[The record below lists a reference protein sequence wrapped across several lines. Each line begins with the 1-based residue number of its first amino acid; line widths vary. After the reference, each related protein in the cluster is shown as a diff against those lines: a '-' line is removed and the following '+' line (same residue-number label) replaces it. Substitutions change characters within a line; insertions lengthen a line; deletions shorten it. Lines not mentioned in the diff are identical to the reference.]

1 LRAAGKPND
10 LYSRLVA
17 IADEDSDG
25 DGAANIV
32 ELLTGHAPGDAA
44 DRPTGAELN
53 DVDSKRA
60 AFRKYLAAYRWMPF
74 EPVRRPPVPAVAEP
88 HPVDAFL
95 EAERRQHGVTPRPVA
110 SKHVL
115 LRRIYLDLIGLPPS
129 RAEMDAFLAD
139 SAPDAYERV
148 VDRLLAS
155 PQYGARWGRHWMD
168 IWRYS
173 DWAGYGAE
181 VRESVPHIW
190 QWRDWIIESL
200 NADNGYD
207 RMVREMLAGDEL
219 APTDPMTLRATGFLA
234 RNSYKFNRSVWL
246 DSTVEHTAK
255 AFLGLTLNC
264 ARCHDHMYDPIAQS
278 EYYSFRAFFEPYQ
291 VRIDRVPGRSDPTS
305 FGLPR
310 VYDAALDAPTYL
322 FMRGNEATPDK
333 SRVCPPAVPA
343 SLGGPALSIQPV
355 SLPLDAYI
363 PDRRP
368 FVIDETR
375 ADARGR
381 VSAAQDAARVAQRR
395 AVGAVVMAA
404 GLFPA
409 PAFPI
414 APIVQTSV
422 RELGVARLDVQ
433 LRQSQFAALEATLA
447 AEAHEYDGTLQS
459 PDGQR
464 AAEVAVVAQRRQAV
478 VQAQRDLVAAELV
491 AESANAKNRSAATA
505 KVPPKRTALSK
516 AEADAAEPL
525 HANFTRRIPTAYPPT
540 STGRRLAL
548 AQWITDRQ
556 NPLAARVAVNHI
568 WARHFGQPL
577 ISTVF
582 DFGRNGQ
589 PPSHP
594 ALLDWLAAE
603 FMERGWSMKQLHR
616 LLVTSRAYRQ
626 DSHTDAVC
634 TERDP
639 DNRYYWRMAPR
650 RMEAEVVRDSVL
662 SLAGQIDLAFGGP
675 ELDQGQALSTFR
687 RSVFYRHANEKQ
699 VPFLVIFD
707 AASVNEC
714 YRRPASIAPQQ
725 ALALANSPLTQN
737 ASRKVAQSLHNEVGP
752 SADDSFIDTAFWQV
766 LNRKPTA
773 DEGRECLAF
782 LSARRN
788 SESDAGLKARTSL
801 VHVLLNHH
809 DFVTI
814 H

>member
-1 LRAAGKPND
+1 
-10 LYSRLVA
+10 
-17 IADEDSDG
+17 
-25 DGAANIV
+25 
-32 ELLTGHAPGDAA
+32 
-44 DRPTGAELN
+44 
-53 DVDSKRA
+53 
-60 AFRKYLAAYRWMPF
+60 
-74 EPVRRPPVPAVAEP
+74 
-88 HPVDAFL
+88 
-95 EAERRQHGVTPRPVA
+95 
-110 SKHVL
+110 
-115 LRRIYLDLIGLPPS
+115 
-129 RAEMDAFLAD
+129 
-139 SAPDAYERV
+139 
-148 VDRLLAS
+148 
-155 PQYGARWGRHWMD
+155 
-168 IWRYS
+168 
-173 DWAGYGAE
+173 
-181 VRESVPHIW
+181 
-190 QWRDWIIESL
+190 
-200 NADNGYD
+200 
-207 RMVREMLAGDEL
+207 
-219 APTDPMTLRATGFLA
+219 
-234 RNSYKFNRSVWL
+234 
-246 DSTVEHTAK
+246 
-255 AFLGLTLNC
+255 
-264 ARCHDHMYDPIAQS
+264 
-278 EYYSFRAFFEPYQ
+278 
-291 VRIDRVPGRSDPTS
+291 
-305 FGLPR
+305 
-310 VYDAALDAPTYL
+310 
-322 FMRGNEATPDK
+322 
-333 SRVCPPAVPA
+333 
-343 SLGGPALSIQPV
+343 
-355 SLPLDAYI
+355 
-363 PDRRP
+363 
-368 FVIDETR
+368 
-375 ADARGR
+375 
-381 VSAAQDAARVAQRR
+381 
-395 AVGAVVMAA
+395 
-404 GLFPA
+404 
-409 PAFPI
+409 
-414 APIVQTSV
+414 
-422 RELGVARLDVQ
+422 VARLDVQ

-459 PDGQR
+459 SDGQR
-464 AAEVAVVAQRRQAV
+464 AAEVAVVAQRRQAI
-478 VQAQRDLVAAELV
+478 VQAQRDLVAAELAV
-491 AESANAKNRSAATA
+491 ETAIAKNRSAAAA
-505 KVPPKRTALSK
+505 KVPPKRAALSK

-525 HANFTRRIPTAYPPT
+525 HVNFIRRIPTTYPST

-626 DSHTDAVC
+626 DSHTYAVC

-737 ASRKVAQSLHNEVGP
+737 ASRKLAQSLHNEVGP
-752 SADDSFIDTAFWQV
+752 SADESFIDTAFWQV
-766 LNRKPTA
+766 LNRKPTTY
-773 DEGRECLAF
+773 ERRECLAY
-782 LSARRN
+782 LSARR
-788 SESDAGLKARTSL
+788 SAESDAGLKARTSL